1 MVDDYAKARKLGRRQ
16 VREALLAGRYPYL
29 SSLDYLVPRA
39 SRAGEVSLGTMEIP
53 LSLVAGTVTEA
64 RGNVFSHGFMPIADA
79 GTEFATKWSMLYDY
93 QVREGISEPVTV
105 YEFLQRFYVAEGN
118 KRVSVLRYLG
128 NPSVTA
134 RVTRVLP
141 READEFGYQLY
152 REFLDFWRVAPV
164 WGLHFSRLGSHARL
178 AELLGLDLE
187 HAWPEDV
194 TRRLAAALATFER
207 AFVAHGGGALSLA
220 SGDAFLVYLQAYAT
234 SDPLRL
240 TPQLAAERVDRIWD
254 GLVVAANDDAIDY
267 LEQPTGARSRLVP
280 SIKGIVRSQ
289 RTLNVDF
296 IYDRNPRT
304 SGWVALHEQGRLD
317 LERRMGDRIHTVAF
331 EDCAE
336 DEAFRR
342 AVDTAAEDGVDLV
355 VTVSPRQFDQTLRAA
370 VAHPDLRL
378 INCSINLSSG
388 LVRTF
393 HARMYEAK
401 FVMGAVAASLA
412 ENHRLGYVAF
422 SPIYGSIAEI
432 NAFAAGAQL
441 VDPLAEVHLKW
452 LTAEG
457 NDWHRE
463 LREEGVRVIAGR
475 DHPDPTDPDEPY
487 GLFRELEDGTREQ
500 LAVSVWDWGRYYELL
515 VRSIHNDAWSRD
527 ASEHRDHAVNYWW
540 GMSSGVVRLDLCDGV
555 PEATRRLAGI
565 LERAVVE
572 GYARPFEG
580 AIFDQKGRQVNP
592 DGEPLP
598 TNDQIAGMR
607 WLADNVVGRLP
618 KSWELSEAGRE
629 DVRASGVLDE
639 QTDAEE

>member
-29 SSLDYLVPRA
+29 SSMDYLVPRE
-39 SRAGEVSLGTMEIP
+39 SRAGEVSLGVMDVP
-53 LSLVAGTVTEA
+53 LSLVAGTVTA
-64 RGNVFSHGFMPIADA
+64 GRGNVFSHGFMPIADA
-79 GTEFATKWSMLYDY
+79 GTEFATKWSMLYDS
-93 QVREGISEPVTV
+93 QVSEGIREPIVA

-141 READEFGYQLY
+141 RETDEFEYQLY

-187 HAWPEDV
+187 HPWPEDV
-194 TRRLAAALATFER
+194 TRRLGGALSTFEH
-207 AFVAHGGGALSLA
+207 ALVAHGGNALSLS

-240 TPQLAAERVDRIWD
+240 TPQVAAERVDRIWD

-267 LEQPTGARSRLVP
+267 LEQPTGAKSRLVP

-515 VRSIHNDAWSRD
+515 VRSIYNDAWSRD